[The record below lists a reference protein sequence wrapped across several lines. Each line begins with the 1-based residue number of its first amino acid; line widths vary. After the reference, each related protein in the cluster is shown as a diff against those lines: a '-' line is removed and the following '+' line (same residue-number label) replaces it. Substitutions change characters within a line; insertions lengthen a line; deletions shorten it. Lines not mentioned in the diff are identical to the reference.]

1 MPQSCAGWTDR
12 RPPEGVVTTAPV
24 EVLTLDMRGDNE
36 QAGTLYESL
45 GFVEYGR
52 PHRFVAL
59 GAARYDKVC
68 CALDLR

>member
-1 MPQSCAGWTDR
+1 
-12 RPPEGVVTTAPV
+12 
-24 EVLTLDMRGDNE
+24 VLTLDMRGDNE